1 MVQTSGKITLSAMD
15 MTGDIL
21 SAVRISFAPTQ
32 STDDVEHLVRRIAD
46 LYDRYA
52 MHGKRRRG
60 TRG

>member
-1 MVQTSGKITLSAMD
+1 MGHDKET
-15 MTGDIL
+15 IL

-32 STDDVEHLVRRIAD
+32 STDDVEHLVRRIAE

-52 MHGKRRRG
+52 MHGKRRGG